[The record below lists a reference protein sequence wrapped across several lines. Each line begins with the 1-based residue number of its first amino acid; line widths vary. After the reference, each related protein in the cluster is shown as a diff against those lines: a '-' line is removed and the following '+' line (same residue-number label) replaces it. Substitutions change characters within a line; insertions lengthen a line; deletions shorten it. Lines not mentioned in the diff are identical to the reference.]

1 MHIEER
7 ALKNLEIDKIISLI
21 SKQCRSELGVNV
33 ALKVEPAK
41 ELNELRK
48 RQNLF
53 IAVKSYCEKNGELP
67 WNKEVVSIISLL
79 EEASETGFLSGP
91 DLLKIK
97 MLLILVSRLR
107 TCFLSELDKY
117 PEFSYFT
124 KILRDFVHEIDA
136 LDVLDLDGR
145 LYDNAS
151 EKLKKA
157 REASRSLR
165 DAIRKKGHFILNNPS
180 TASMLQER
188 VLTIRNGRYTVI
200 VREDAL
206 SLFPGTVVDR
216 SGSGNS
222 VYMEP
227 HSLLKLNNEYS
238 TAFNIE
244 TQEEQRIL
252 RELTGII
259 TKRIKAILDA
269 ENVLGT
275 LDLFFALSEMQRL
288 QKWQMPQLTETIMF
302 DFKRARHPLL
312 GEKAVPI
319 EINCGKNYRV
329 LVITGPNTGGKTVA
343 LKTAGI
349 CITLGWMGFP
359 IPASEG
365 SILGDIGELFADIGD
380 EQSIEQSLS
389 TFSAHITHITDILKI
404 TTAKSVVILDELGAG
419 TDPEEGAALGI
430 ALLEWLLE
438 QHALVLA
445 TTHHNPIKKY
455 ALTKPSIETA
465 GVEFNT
471 ETLAPTYKIL
481 IGIPGQSN
489 ALLIAKKL
497 GLPEQIVKRAEVAIK
512 EKEVNMEDLIR
523 ELHRKNESLEKEK
536 EEVKKLRLELESVK
550 RGYEEKIT
558 DISEKR
564 DYLLAEADKKALNIV
579 KNAESSAKSLIKNL
593 ESIKVKSDARKEFD
607 KKRKHLSSI
616 QESIEK
622 RSDKKMAKHSVAA
635 SNEKLKVGDLVSII
649 GTKGMATVTE
659 TKGKTAKLQ
668 VGALEI
674 DVPLTR
680 IMKVSEELP
689 KRKQPDYQITI
700 SRPVGVPSSI
710 MIRNMTK
717 DEAIPAVEQYL
728 DKAYRTGYDSVTI
741 IHGRG
746 EGVLRKVVQE
756 LCKELPYVSEHNLGG
771 PGEGGHGVTIVRFAK
786 NN

>member
-389 TFSAHITHITDILKI
+389 TFSAHVTHIKDILKKV
-404 TTAKSVVILDELGAG
+404 TPKSLIILDELGAG

-430 ALLEWLLE
+430 ALLDWLLE
-438 QHALVLA
+438 KKALVLA

-455 ALTKPSIETA
+455 ALSKELIETA

-471 ETLAPTYKIL
+471 TTFSPTYKIL
-481 IGIPGQSN
+481 IGLPGRSN
-489 ALLIAKKL
+489 ALLIAEKL
-497 GLPEQIVKRAEVAIK
+497 GLPEDIVMRASAVIK
-512 EKEVNMEDLIR
+512 DNEVNMIDLIN
-523 ELHRKNESLEKEK
+523 ELHTKNENLEQEK
-536 EEVKKLRLELESVK
+536 NEVNKLRGALERVKKEYENKIVEIVK
-550 RGYEEKIT
+550 
-558 DISEKR
+558 KR
-564 DYLLAEADKKALNIV
+564 DDLLGEADRKALSIV
-579 KNAESSAKSLIKNL
+579 KNAENSAKALIKKI
-593 ESIKVKSDARKEFD
+593 EGAKVESDARRELE
-607 KKRKHLSSI
+607 KKRLHFNKI
-616 QESIEK
+616 QKSIEDRNERK
-622 RSDKKMAKHSVAA
+622 IAKQSVAA
-635 SNEKLKVGDLVSII
+635 TKETLEIGDIVSII
-649 GTKGMATVTE
+649 GTKGSATVIDVNRN
-659 TKGKTAKLQ
+659 KAKLR

-674 DVPLTR
+674 DVPLTKLTK
-680 IMKVSEELP
+680 IAEEKS
-689 KRKQPDYQITI
+689 KRNAPDFQIKI
-700 SRPVGVPSSI
+700 PRPVGVPSSI
-710 MIRNMTK
+710 MVRHMTK
-717 DEAIPAVEQYL
+717 EEAIPVVEQYL
-728 DKAYRTGYDSVTI
+728 DKAYRAGYDSVTV

-746 EGVLRKVVQE
+746 EGILRKEIQL
-756 LCKELPYVSEHNLGG
+756 LCKSIPYVVEHNLGA
-771 PGEGGHGVTIVRFAK
+771 PEEGGYGVTIVKFSK
-786 NN
+786 K

>member
-1 MHIEER
+1 MYVDEK
-7 ALKNLEIDKIISLI
+7 AFKNLEIDKVLSLI

-33 ALKVEPAK
+33 ALKVEPA
-41 ELNELRK
+41 EEINELRK

-53 IAVKSYCEKNGELP
+53 IAVKRYCEKNGELP
-67 WNKEVVSIISLL
+67 WNKDLASVISLL
-79 EEASETGFLSGP
+79 EEASDTGFLSGT

-97 MLLILVSRLR
+97 ILLILVSRLR
-107 TCFLSELDKY
+107 ICFLSELDKY

-136 LDVLDLDGR
+136 LNVLDLDGR

-151 EKLKKA
+151 DKLKKA

-165 DAIRKKGHFILNNPS
+165 DAIRKKSHFILNNPS

-206 SLFPGTVVDR
+206 SLFPGTVVYR
-216 SGSGNS
+216 SSSGNS

-238 TAFNIE
+238 TAFNVE

-259 TKRIKAILDA
+259 TKRIRAILDA
-269 ENVLGT
+269 ESVLGT

-288 QKWQMPQLTETIMF
+288 NNWQTPQLTENIMF
-302 DFKRARHPLL
+302 DFKGAKHPLL

-319 EINCGKNYRV
+319 EINCGKNYRI

-365 SILGDIGELFADIGD
+365 SLIGDIGELFADIGD

-389 TFSAHITHITDILKI
+389 TFSGHVTHIKDILKKV
-404 TTAKSVVILDELGAG
+404 TPKSLIILDELGAG

-430 ALLEWLLE
+430 ALLDWLLE
-438 QHALVLA
+438 KKALVLA

-455 ALTKPSIETA
+455 ALSKELIETA

-471 ETLAPTYKIL
+471 STLSPTYKIL
-481 IGIPGQSN
+481 IGIPGRSN
-489 ALLIAKKL
+489 ALLIAEKL
-497 GLPEQIVKRAEVAIK
+497 GLPEDIVMRASAVIK
-512 EKEVNMEDLIR
+512 DNEVNMIELIN
-523 ELHRKNESLEKEK
+523 ELHTKNENLEREK
-536 EEVKKLRLELESVK
+536 NEVNKLRGTLERVRKE
-550 RGYEEKIT
+550 YENKISE
-558 DISEKR
+558 IVEKR
-564 DYLLAEADKKALNIV
+564 DDLIGKADQKALSIV
-579 KNAESSAKSLIKNL
+579 KNAENSAKALIKKIEDAKVESEARREL
-593 ESIKVKSDARKEFD
+593 E
-607 KKRKHLSSI
+607 KKRLHFNKI
-616 QESIEK
+616 QKSIED
-622 RSDKKMAKHSVAA
+622 R
-635 SNEKLKVGDLVSII
+635 NEKKIAKQSVVASKEKLMVGDTVSII
-649 GTKGMATVTE
+649 GTKGSATVINV
-659 TKGKTAKLQ
+659 KRNKAKLR

-674 DVPLTR
+674 DVPLARLTK
-680 IMKVSEELP
+680 ITEEKT
-689 KRKQPDYQITI
+689 KRNTPNFQIKI
-700 SRPVGVPSSI
+700 PRPTGVPSSI
-710 MIRNMTK
+710 MVRNMTK
-717 DEAIPAVEQYL
+717 DEAIPMVEQYL
-728 DKAYRTGYDSVTI
+728 DKAYRAGYDSVTV

-746 EGVLRKVVQE
+746 EGILRKEIQL
-756 LCKELPYVSEHNLGG
+756 LCKSIPYVVEHNLGA
-771 PGEGGHGVTIVRFAK
+771 PEEGGYGVTIVKFSK
-786 NN
+786 K